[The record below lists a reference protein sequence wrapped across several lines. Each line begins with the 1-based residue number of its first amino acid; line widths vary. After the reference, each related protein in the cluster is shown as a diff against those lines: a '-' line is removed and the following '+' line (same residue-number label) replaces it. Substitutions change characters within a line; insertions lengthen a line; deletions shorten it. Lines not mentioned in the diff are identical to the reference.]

1 MIKEFFVFHIIYNLM
16 TYNMAMIDPMKS
28 MNSTNSLDT
37 LKTTSDI
44 SRVYETSINAHDAR
58 LRS

>member
-37 LKTTSDI
+37 LKTTFDI